1 MGKVILVIAI
11 VIVVGAGAAFA
22 GYRMGDVAG
31 FERANQV
38 RQQFAQQRQSSQLAQ
53 GGAGA
58 GGAGGFTSGG
68 GAAGRAFAVQ
78 GTVKSVEG
86 DTVTVTVGNRDVQVK
101 LGDKTQLLKSVVGT
115 RSELAAGVRVMI
127 TPEGGAGSGTGG
139 GSAAGGAGGSDN
151 LTAASVTI
159 LPAQ

>member
-22 GYRMGDVAG
+22 GYRMGDAAG

-86 DTVTVTVGNRDVQVK
+86 DTVTVAMGNREVKVK
-101 LGDKTQLLKSVVGT
+101 LGDKTQMWKSVAGA
-115 RSELAAGVRVMI
+115 RSELAAGVQVMI
-127 TPEGGAGSGTGG
+127 TPEGSLGGSG
-139 GSAAGGAGGSDN
+139 AGAGGD